1 MSSSDKKYIVYLY
14 TFPNG
19 KKYCGQTSRTI
30 EERKRSGYYYYI
42 GAAIEKYGYD
52 NKQLHHILRCEEFL
66 KRYINGVPYAECLIP
81 TRPKDLIEVKA
92 SYIYSKDE
100 AVEIAD
106 NIVEIVK
113 DVKQKYMD
121 THKPIINKV
130 AEKVMNDVLV
140 NVLKKNFM
148 MEMENKND

>member
-1 MSSSDKKYIVYLY
+1 MKDNV
-14 TFPNG
+14 
-19 KKYCGQTSRTI
+19 
-30 EERKRSGYYYYI
+30 
-42 GAAIEKYGYD
+42 GAVAGAI
-52 NKQLHHILRCEEFL
+52 
-66 KRYINGVPYAECLIP
+66 
-81 TRPKDLIEVKA
+81 KDLIEVKA